1 MSDFL
6 MIVGGCL
13 LSLVA
18 IALPFVVSWG
28 VIVLLLWLIS
38 LCFAVPFNLL
48 YATGIWLFI
57 LLIKVIFGKRSGK

>member
-6 MIVGGCL
+6 MIVAGCL
-13 LSLVA
+13 LTLLAVV
-18 IALPFVVSWG
+18 LPFIVSWG
-28 VIVLLLWLIS
+28 VIVFLLWLIS

-57 LLIKVIFGKRSGK
+57 LLIKVIFGKVSSK

>member
-6 MIVGGCL
+6 MIAAGCL
-13 LSLVA
+13 LTLLAVV
-18 IALPFVVSWG
+18 LPFIVSWG

-38 LCFAVPFNLL
+38 LCFAVSFNLL

-57 LLIKVIFGKRSGK
+57 LLIRVIFGKRSSK